1 MPRSVA
7 ANATTPGTFPALVAL
22 RSIESI
28 SAIVAGPGFVG
39 APACAKRPPNAPAAI
54 RLAAVLVT
62 SRRLGRWIMP
72 ALSLITVSAD
82 PLSTRFVSLV
92 GPFGAPAPALPGR
105 VEAVEPRARRMLC
118 WSIRAGRAGRAS
130 GGWDEASRRCCS
142 RRGCGRCGRRRNA
155 GLVGGAQAHGRAD
168 AAGPGGRGLR
178 SGRDHVVAAD
188 AASEAVRSEEH
199 TSELQSHS

>member
-62 SRRLGRWIMP
+62 SRRLGRWIMH
-72 ALSLITVSAD
+72 ALSLITVSAC

-92 GPFGAPAPALPGR
+92 GPFGAPAPAPAGSRRGGR
-105 VEAVEPRARRMLC
+105 AEGAPHAMLVHSCRAGEKGG
-118 WSIRAGRAGRAS
+118 GRAG
-130 GGWDEASRRCCS
+130 
-142 RRGCGRCGRRRNA
+142 
-155 GLVGGAQAHGRAD
+155 
-168 AAGPGGRGLR
+168 
-178 SGRDHVVAAD
+178 
-188 AASEAVRSEEH
+188 
-199 TSELQSHS
+199 